1 MQILGIS
8 GSLREGSYN
17 TKLLLEAAKE
27 LPDGV
32 ELRLY
37 DGLREVPPYDEDD
50 DREPAHP
57 AVARLRRE
65 FAGAEAILF
74 ATPEYNFSVP
84 GWLKNVIDWA
94 SRPAGQSALR
104 YVPVAVI
111 GSSTGAYGAVW
122 SQAELRKVLGSC
134 GARVIEG
141 EVALGPRQAGVR
153 VGRAAQPR
161 AARAAARVGRRPR
174 RPRPRPGRN
183 RVTHHARRTSAR
195 GRPSVSPFASPA

>member
-27 LPDGV
+27 LPEGV

-57 AVARLRRE
+57 AVERLRRE
-65 FAGAEAILF
+65 FAGADAILF
-74 ATPEYNFSVP
+74 STPEYNFSVP

-94 SRPAGQSALR
+94 SRPPSKGALR
-104 YVPVAVI
+104 FVPVAVI
-111 GSSTGAYGAVW
+111 GASTGAYGAVW

-141 EVALGPRQAGVR
+141 EVALGHAKQAFESDEPLSPELRTQLRELLADLV
-153 VGRAAQPR
+153 AHATE
-161 AARAAARVGRRPR
+161 RAAA
-174 RPRPRPGRN
+174 
-183 RVTHHARRTSAR
+183 A
-195 GRPSVSPFASPA
+195 

>member
-1 MQILGIS
+1 MQIIGIS
-8 GSLREGSYN
+8 GSLRQGSYN
-17 TKLLLEAAKE
+17 TQLLLEAAKE
-27 LPDGV
+27 LPNGV
-32 ELRLY
+32 EFRTY

-57 AVARLRRE
+57 AVSRLRRE
-65 FAGAEAILF
+65 FASADAILF

-122 SQAELRKVLGSC
+122 SQAELRKILGSC
-134 GARVIEG
+134 GARVLDG
-141 EVALGPRQAGVR
+141 EVALGHAKQA
-153 VGRAAQPR
+153 
-161 AARAAARVGRRPR
+161 
-174 RPRPRPGRN
+174 
-183 RVTHHARRTSAR
+183 
-195 GRPSVSPFASPA
+195 FASGEPLSAEQRTQLRDLLAALVAQAEQRAHAA

>member
-74 ATPEYNFSVP
+74 ATPEYNFSLP

-94 SRPAGQSALR
+94 SRPAGHSALR
-104 YVPVAVI
+104 FVPVAVI

-141 EVALGPRQAGVR
+141 ELALGHAKQAFESDEPLSPELRTQLRELLADLV
-153 VGRAAQPR
+153 A
-161 AARAAARVGRRPR
+161 
-174 RPRPRPGRN
+174 
-183 RVTHHARRTSAR
+183 HARERATA
-195 GRPSVSPFASPA
+195 A

>member
-8 GSLREGSYN
+8 GSLRQGSYN
-17 TKLLLEAAKE
+17 TQLLMEAAKE

-32 ELRLY
+32 ELCLH

-50 DREPAHP
+50 DRERAHP
-57 AVARLRRE
+57 AVDRLRRE
-65 FAGAEAILF
+65 FASADAILF

-104 YVPVAVI
+104 FVPVAVI
-111 GSSTGAYGAVW
+111 GASTGAYGAVW

-141 EVALGPRQAGVR
+141 EVALGHAKQAFESDEPLS
-153 VGRAAQPR
+153 AAQR
-161 AARAAARVGRRPR
+161 TQLRELLGSLIAHAEQR
-174 RPRPRPGRN
+174 
-183 RVTHHARRTSAR
+183 THTT
-195 GRPSVSPFASPA
+195 

>member
-17 TKLLLEAAKE
+17 TNLLLEAAKE

-84 GWLKNVIDWA
+84 GWLKNAIDWA

-104 YVPVAVI
+104 FVPVAVI

-141 EVALGPRQAGVR
+141 EVALGHAKQAFASDEPLSPELRAQLRELVVDLVAHAR
-153 VGRAAQPR
+153 ERAAT
-161 AARAAARVGRRPR
+161 A
-174 RPRPRPGRN
+174 
-183 RVTHHARRTSAR
+183 
-195 GRPSVSPFASPA
+195 

>member
-1 MQILGIS
+1 MQVLGIS

-17 TKLLLEAAKE
+17 TRLLLEAARE

-37 DGLREVPPYDEDD
+37 EGLREVPPYDEDD

-57 AVARLRRE
+57 AVAQLRRE
-65 FAGAEAILF
+65 FAGASAILF

-94 SRPAGQSALR
+94 SRPAGASALR
-104 YVPVAVI
+104 FVPVAVI

-122 SQAELRKVLGSC
+122 AQAELRKVLGSC
-134 GARVIEG
+134 GARVVEG
-141 EVALGPRQAGVR
+141 EVALGHTKQAFESDDPLSPEL
-153 VGRAAQPR
+153 RAQLRELLADL
-161 AARAAARVGRRPR
+161 
-174 RPRPRPGRN
+174 
-183 RVTHHARRTSAR
+183 VTHARERAQ
-195 GRPSVSPFASPA
+195 AA